1 MNHIINSVKLL
12 IASRNEEDHE
22 VIMSSLL
29 GQTDFQITGIAND
42 EIGAIVKTEVL
53 KPDIIILDLQLS
65 EITGPGIV
73 KAINRRS
80 PSTAII
86 FICDKKDRHDE
97 VYASLSAV
105 PGISGFLFKETDID
119 KLTHILR
126 IIKMGGNYI
135 NASVTIEFLHKAA
148 LINNKMYCKI
158 EKTSFTLLECNILEL
173 LACGFNDTR
182 IAGELNYSTGTIRNY
197 LTGIREKIKMKTRV
211 EIVNY
216 SYASGILQSDHLQ
229 FKKNPT

>member
-1 MNHIINSVKLL
+1 MNIIINEAKLV
-12 IASRNEEDHE
+12 IASRHEEDHE
-22 VIMSSLL
+22 VIMSSLSE
-29 GQTDFQITGIAND
+29 QADFQITGITNN
-42 EIGAIVKTEVL
+42 EIGAVVKTEVL

-65 EITGPGIV
+65 ETSGPGLV

-86 FICDKKDRHDE
+86 FICDKKDSHDE
-97 VYASLSAV
+97 VYASLYAI

-126 IIKMGGNYI
+126 IIKMGGNYVNSSI
-135 NASVTIEFLHKAA
+135 TKNS
-148 LINNKMYCKI
+148 INNTTLLNKLYCQI
-158 EKTSFTLLECNILEL
+158 EQVSFTLLECNILEL

-197 LTGIREKIKMKTRV
+197 LTGIREKIKVKTRV

-216 SYASGILQSDHLQ
+216 SYASGIIQSDHQ
-229 FKKNPT
+229 RS